1 MITMYTKTVCPY
13 CVRAKNFLEMNN
25 IEYETINVEEDREG
39 RDWLVEQ
46 GFRAVPQFFIKGK
59 LLVEGGCNELI
70 KLSKDQIQEKITKL
84 EENQSTKEE
93 PQDASIE
100 SI

>member
-25 IEYETINVEEDREG
+25 IKYETINVEDDRDG
-39 RDWLVEQ
+39 RNWLVEQ
-46 GFRAVPQFFIKGK
+46 GFRAVPQFFVEGK

-70 KLSKDQIQEKITKL
+70 KLSKDEIQNRIMKL
-84 EENQSTKEE
+84 EEKSIKEK
-93 PQDASIE
+93 PKDASIE
-100 SI
+100 SV